1 MDISEII
8 RTRRTVELFRPDVPP
23 REVILRGLDLAR
35 WAPNHKHT
43 EPWQFHL
50 IGPQTAAAIVELN
63 TRLVAAEK
71 GADAAEAKRR
81 RWSGV
86 PGWLAVTAPRS
97 TDRVREQEDYAAC
110 CCSVQNLSLYL
121 WSQGIAM
128 KWSTGAVTRH
138 SEFYR
143 LISVDPAERNVVGLF
158 WYGFP
163 SSVPEQRR
171 KPLTEV
177 LREHP

>member
-1 MDISEII
+1 MEIAEVI
-8 RTRRTVELFRPDVPP
+8 RTRRTVELYKPDVPP

-50 IGPQTAAAIVELN
+50 IGPQTAAAIVDLN

-71 GADAAEAKRR
+71 GVEAAEAKRR
-81 RWSGV
+81 RWSAV
-86 PGWLAVTAPRS
+86 PGWLAITAPRS
-97 TDRVREQEDYAAC
+97 TDFVREQEDYAAC
-110 CCSVQNLSLYL
+110 CCAVQNLALYL

-138 SEFYR
+138 PEFYR
-143 LISVDPAERNVVGLF
+143 LIGIDPAERNVAGLF